1 MAVVLYGIKNCDSIK
16 KARLWLTDNAVEF
29 QFHDYRKDGLNPD
42 LLARLES
49 TLGWE
54 AMINKRGTNWRQL
67 PDETKTTINKD
78 LALKLMTENPAIIKR
93 PILDTGQSLELG
105 FSNNAYQQISFYE

>member
-16 KARLWLTDNAVEF
+16 KARLWLADNAVEF

-49 TLGWE
+49 TFGWE
-54 AMINKRGTNWRQL
+54 AMINKRGTTWRQL
-67 PDETKTTINKD
+67 PDETKTAINKD

-93 PILDTGQSLELG
+93 PILDTGKSLELG
-105 FSNNAYQQISFYE
+105 FSNNAYQQIFSL

>member
-16 KARLWLTDNAVEF
+16 KACLWLDDNAVEF

-42 LLARLES
+42 LLTRFES

-54 AMINKRGTNWRQL
+54 AMINKRGTTWRQL
-67 PDETKTTINKD
+67 PDETKTALNKD

-105 FSNNAYQQISFYE
+105 FSKNAYQQIFSL